1 MSIEQ
6 PDRTEAEVVIDEG
19 RLTVEDLDGGGNATA
34 ARAAAG
40 APWLLAADNIVIL
53 VSASDELLHYPSVR
67 VESWAHPVPHPP
79 AGGWTDTGETSLR
92 LTGGTVAVLPF
103 SGGAVAGEPLTVGP
117 PGRYAVRAY
126 RTGGD
131 QLDAIVADDPDA
143 VPHGTER
150 FLVQFW
156 PLLVCP

>member
-1 MSIEQ
+1 VSTTRQVPPIL
-6 PDRTEAEVVIDEG
+6 G
-19 RLTVEDLDGGGNATA
+19 DGGEAATA
-34 ARAAAG
+34 EEMDYGSTRWSGTKGELTLHLRA
-40 APWLLAADNIVIL
+40 
-53 VSASDELLHYPSVR
+53 
-67 VESWAHPVPHPP
+67 
-79 AGGWTDTGETSLR
+79 LR
-92 LTGGTVAVLPF
+92 P
-103 SGGAVAGEPLTVGP
+103 AVAGEPLTVGP